1 MVFIP
6 FRWICNGKLVCGEE
20 PCRTAEGSLSCP
32 KYFYLCGSECKPDFV
47 SCGDKCQ
54 DHGFYC
60 DKQNDNVT
68 VYDREGHMHLTSTF
82 VFGLSHKRIVPF
94 RKNPKFHDYD
104 YVNYLNLMI
113 KTCSSIYQGTGE
125 DQKERCCLP
134 LDFQCDGAMD
144 CLNGENT
151 VKFWILCNIDFV
163 IFLFSG

>member
-20 PCRTAEGSLSCP
+20 PCRTTEGSLSCP

-68 VYDREGHMHLTSTF
+68 VYDREGYFLYRLPSKT
-82 VFGLSHKRIVPF
+82 
-94 RKNPKFHDYD
+94 
-104 YVNYLNLMI
+104 YVN
-113 KTCSSIYQGTGE
+113 
-125 DQKERCCLP
+125 
-134 LDFQCDGAMD
+134 
-144 CLNGENT
+144 
-151 VKFWILCNIDFV
+151 
-163 IFLFSG
+163 